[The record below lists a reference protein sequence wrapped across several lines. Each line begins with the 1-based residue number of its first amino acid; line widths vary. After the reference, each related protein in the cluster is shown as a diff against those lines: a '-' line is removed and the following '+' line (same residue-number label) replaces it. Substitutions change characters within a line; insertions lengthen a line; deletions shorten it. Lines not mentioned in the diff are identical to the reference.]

1 MLLPTNLSAPAA
13 AARRFARFCRES
25 ADVRKPFV
33 QTSTTDR
40 TPHLTI
46 EPFVSTGTSLNT
58 SVRVCVQD
66 CRISTLLETS
76 CKIHDN

>member
-40 TPHLTI
+40 TPHLTV
-46 EPFVSTGTSLNT
+46 EPFVSTE
-58 SVRVCVQD
+58 SVY
-66 CRISTLLETS
+66 LLSRPTWVLSVIPRKGALSHWES
-76 CKIHDN
+76 IN